1 MLYSLIFLPM
11 GMALLVYLVGTAN
24 SRLRNL
30 LAAATTITELVL
42 AVVIAL
48 LPNLSAGI
56 DGIAVMGIRL
66 ETDGFRRVYL
76 VVIALLWMMTMLLGN
91 EYFSHYSTCNRY
103 YFFNLMTLGATMG
116 VFLAADLFTALL
128 FFEIMSFTSYTWVI
142 QEETEAAIRA
152 ADTYLAVAVI
162 GGLAALMGLFLLQHT
177 LGTTTISALYEK
189 AQTCDNKAMLY
200 AAGGCILFGFGAKAG
215 MFPLHI
221 WLPKAHP
228 VAPAPASALLS
239 GLLTK
244 SGIFGVVAIT
254 ANIFRNDAAWGTLIL
269 ALGTVTMVLGALLAL
284 LSVDLKRTLACSSV
298 SQIGFILVG
307 IGMLPLLGA
316 ENALA

>member
-56 DGIAVMGIRL
+56 DGIAGMGIRL

-103 YFFNLMTLGATMG
+103 YFFNLMTLGATM
-116 VFLAADLFTALL
+116 
-128 FFEIMSFTSYTWVI
+128 
-142 QEETEAAIRA
+142 
-152 ADTYLAVAVI
+152 
-162 GGLAALMGLFLLQHT
+162 LQ
-177 LGTTTISALYEK
+177 IVSSSS
-189 AQTCDNKAMLY
+189 
-200 AAGGCILFGFGAKAG
+200 
-215 MFPLHI
+215 
-221 WLPKAHP
+221 LP
-228 VAPAPASALLS
+228 
-239 GLLTK
+239 T
-244 SGIFGVVAIT
+244 
-254 ANIFRNDAAWGTLIL
+254 
-269 ALGTVTMVLGALLAL
+269 
-284 LSVDLKRTLACSSV
+284 
-298 SQIGFILVG
+298 
-307 IGMLPLLGA
+307 
-316 ENALA
+316 